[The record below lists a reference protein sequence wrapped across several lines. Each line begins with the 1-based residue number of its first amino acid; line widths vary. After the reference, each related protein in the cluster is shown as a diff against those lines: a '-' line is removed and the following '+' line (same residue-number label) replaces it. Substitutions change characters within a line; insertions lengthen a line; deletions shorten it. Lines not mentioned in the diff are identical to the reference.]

1 MLNAYNTYK
10 QKKENMEWIKNNY
23 LNSRSLK
30 SADDV
35 REQLRNLMT
44 RLEIPLISC
53 GISFDNIKKCLL
65 SGFFM

>member
-1 MLNAYNTYK
+1 
-10 QKKENMEWIKNNY
+10 MEWCKNNF

-44 RLEIPLISC
+44 RLEVPLISC
-53 GISFDNIKKCLL
+53 GNSFENVKKCLL
-65 SGFFM
+65 SGFFMQVAKL